1 VAIAI
6 LIVALVA
13 AARGVRAARALR
25 RDGGSRSGCGS
36 CSPAA

>member
-6 LIVALVA
+6 LIVALV